1 LVEIIH
7 EIVLT
12 FFSCDCPLPVL
23 PLSQETMA
31 SGSTRKTVLV
41 TGANQGIGLAL
52 VKQLC
57 KDHGCHVYLGSRDE
71 DRGLAAVQEVQ
82 EHATGSGSNGTVEL
96 LVIDVGSDE
105 SVQAAAKS
113 LADKGVILN
122 AIVNNAGTFSSHGSN
137 TETILNVNIF
147 GPKRVVDHFAQF
159 LEQSSSSTTRI
170 VNVGSGYAPM
180 YLKIQDEDRQKLLC
194 SPDITWEQ
202 IEGLT
207 KNGLLAES
215 SLPGDSQGA
224 YGLSKALLAS
234 YTMLLAKRYPNI
246 QSYCIS
252 PGYVET
258 ALTAAFQGEK
268 KKPEDSTFPIT
279 HCLFG
284 DLPKETSGWYFG
296 SDAKR
301 SPLHRSRNPGDPEYD
316 GSLPW

>member
-1 LVEIIH
+1 VEIIH
-7 EIVLT
+7 EIIFGRRDI
-12 FFSCDCPLPVL
+12 FFYLFDAPFA
-23 PLSQETMA
+23 QETMP
-31 SGSTRKTVLV
+31 SGSTPKTILV

-52 VKQLC
+52 VKQLY

-71 DRGLAAVQEVQ
+71 NRGLEAVQQVQ
-82 EHATGSGSNGTVEL
+82 AHAAGAASNGTVEL

-105 SVQAAAKS
+105 SVKAAAKS

-137 TETILNVNIF
+137 AETILNVNIF
-147 GPKRVVDHFAQF
+147 GPKRVVDHFAPL
-159 LEQSSSSTTRI
+159 LEESSSTTRI

-180 YLKIQDEDRQKLLC
+180 YVKSQDEDRQKLLC

-202 IEGLT
+202 IEVLT
-207 KNGLLAES
+207 KNGLMVEW
-215 SLPGDSQGA
+215 SLPGDSEGA

-234 YTMLLAKRYPNI
+234 YTMLLAKKFPNI

-258 ALTAAFQGEK
+258 ALTAVFQGEK
-268 KKPEDSTFPIT
+268 KKPEDSTLPIT

-284 DLPKETSGWYFG
+284 DLPKEISGWYFG

>member
-1 LVEIIH
+1 
-7 EIVLT
+7 
-12 FFSCDCPLPVL
+12 
-23 PLSQETMA
+23 MA
-31 SGSTRKTVLV
+31 SGSTPKTVLV

-71 DRGLAAVQEVQ
+71 DRGLAAVQQVQ
-82 EHATGSGSNGTVEL
+82 AQAGAGSNGTVEL

-105 SVQAAAKS
+105 SVKAAARS

-147 GPKRVVDHFAQF
+147 GPKRVVDHFAPL
-159 LEQSSSSTTRI
+159 LEESPSTTRI
-170 VNVGSGYAPM
+170 VNVGSGYASM
-180 YLKIQDEDRQKLLC
+180 YMKSQEEDRQKLLC
-194 SPDITWEQ
+194 SPDTTWEQ
-202 IEGLT
+202 IELLT
-207 KNGLLAES
+207 KEGLMAES
-215 SLPGDSQGA
+215 FLPGDSEGA

-234 YTMLLAKRYPNI
+234 YTMLLAKTFPNI

-258 ALTAAFQGEK
+258 ALTSVFQGEK
-268 KKPEDSTFPIT
+268 KKPEDSTLPIT

-284 DLPKETSGWYFG
+284 DLPKESSGWYFG

-301 SPLHRSRNPGDPEYD
+301 SPLHLSRNPGEPEYD